1 MHWIRHYKI
10 MGIFQWSSA
19 ASLGDSTW
27 PFIYNS
33 TAECANPLAMLAFN
47 TEVAHSRA
55 FVGSADIDYKVH
67 GLEDLRL
74 HLSLGADVSKGRQAQ
89 NKSTASPSA
98 MYYGSVGGE
107 SILKRNLSLNA
118 YAQYYKD
125 FNDNHHLILWE
136 VTNGNI
142 FGKAQTVTT

>member
-1 MHWIRHYKI
+1 
-10 MGIFQWSSA
+10 
-19 ASLGDSTW
+19 
-27 PFIYNS
+27 
-33 TAECANPLAMLAFN
+33 MLAFN
-47 TEVAHSRA
+47 TEIAHSRA

>member
-1 MHWIRHYKI
+1 
-10 MGIFQWSSA
+10 
-19 ASLGDSTW
+19 
-27 PFIYNS
+27 
-33 TAECANPLAMLAFN
+33 MLAFN

-125 FNDNHHLILWE
+125 FNDNHHFDIMGGYEWQHFWKS
-136 VTNGNI
+136 TNSDYVGRYPM
-142 FGKAQTVTT
+142 TPH